1 MDMQTNDWTKTEFL
15 YKLNQGGNG
24 VQVERRNCE
33 QQENK
38 QGADEMTEENV
49 GVGLFSFGSINL
61 IRFCSKAWPL

>member
-61 IRFCSKAWPL
+61 IRFCSKA